1 MNQPHSNKPTHS
13 PVAYSN
19 WRKLFSNI
27 ALLAAIL
34 SLTGCSKWLDVT
46 PQDKVPQKV
55 LFSSEQG
62 FKDAL
67 SGVYLSMDKS
77 NSSGSYGQYS
87 NHLTMGLLSVLA
99 YAYDNGNSSGVG
111 GYPALYNAAYAY
123 SYNDAVLAAELTN
136 IWKGLYNNI
145 TNLNNI
151 LTQVEEK
158 RSVFTGKSYQLV
170 KGEALGL
177 RAMLHFDALRMWG
190 ESPAT
195 GGNVKAIPY
204 VKEFTILTTPLSTV
218 NEAADLC
225 LQDLREARALLATTD
240 TSAVI
245 KGVSD
250 PFLSYTQNH
259 CNYWAVTGLLARVH
273 LYRGNIDSAAWYANA
288 IINSNKFPLIT
299 SDVAFINN
307 PVRDRTYSQEHLFA
321 LYSANVFTYNSSLF
335 NTTTPLLLSDAG
347 RTKLYA
353 TPGADA
359 TDWRLRSWFDQN
371 TSANRIVVPS
381 KYYQDANLPY
391 DLQGLVPLIRVSEM
405 FYIAA
410 ESANT
415 KGDIPSAV
423 SYLNK
428 VRQARGLQG
437 LNAAGISSRDSVS
450 NAIMNEYKK
459 EFIQEGQT
467 WIYYKRLNK
476 DLRQASGTPAPIPP
490 NVYVFPLPDLEKEY
504 RNG

>member
-1 MNQPHSNKPTHS
+1 MKQPTIEKPTN
-13 PVAYSN
+13 VIAAYAK
-19 WRKLFSNI
+19 WTRMFAII
-27 ALLAAIL
+27 ALAAAIQL
-34 SLTGCSKWLDVT
+34 IAGCSKWLDVT
-46 PQDKVPQKV
+46 PQDKVPEKI

-62 FKDAL
+62 FKDAI

-77 NSSGSYGQYS
+77 TSSGSYGQYS

-111 GYPALYNAAYAY
+111 GYPALYNAAFSYT
-123 SYNDAVLAAELTN
+123 YNDAVMAGELTN

-145 TNLNNI
+145 ANLNNI
-151 LTQVEEK
+151 LKQVDEK
-158 RSVFTGKSYQLV
+158 SSVLTGKSYQLV

-177 RAMLHFDALRMWG
+177 RAAMHFDALRMWG
-190 ESPAT
+190 ESPVT
-195 GGNVKAIPY
+195 GGNAKAIPY
-204 VKEFTILTTPLSTV
+204 LKELTILTTPLSTV

-225 LQDLREARALLATTD
+225 LQDLREARSLLATTD
-240 TSAVI
+240 TSI
-245 KGVSD
+245 ILKGVSD
-250 PFLSYTQNH
+250 PFVSYTQNH
-259 CNYWAVTGLLARVH
+259 MNYWAVSGMLARVH
-273 LYRGNIDSAAWYANA
+273 LYRGNTDSAAWYANA
-288 IINSNKFPLIT
+288 VISSNKFPLIT
-299 SDVAFINN
+299 SDVAFANN

-321 LYSANVFTYNSSLF
+321 LYSANIFGYNNSIF

-347 RTKLYA
+347 RAKVYA

-359 TDWRLRSWFDQN
+359 SDWRLRSWFDQN
-371 TSANRIVVPS
+371 SSTNRTVVPS
-381 KYYQDANLPY
+381 KFYQDNNLPY
-391 DLQGLVPLIRVSEM
+391 DIQGLVPLIRISEM
-405 FYIAA
+405 YYIAA

-428 VRQARGLQG
+428 VRQARGMQG
-437 LNAAGISSRDSVS
+437 LNAAGISTSDSVS
-450 NAIMNEYKK
+450 NAIMKEYKK

-467 WIYYKRLNK
+467 WFYYKRLNK
-476 DLRQASGTPAPIPP
+476 DLRQASGTPAQIPQ